1 MALALVSGRGGFTP
15 GADIE
20 LRRQIDKSVSRALV
34 DSDYARRLLVD
45 PTIALEQTGCPPQQF
60 KSLRGIHATN
70 LVDFA
75 QQAHA
80 LFWRPKPKAS
90 CLEEELPLMA
100 AAAR

>member
-1 MALALVSGRGGFTP
+1 MTLALVSQRRGFTP
-15 GADIE
+15 GANRE

-34 DSDYARRLLVD
+34 DSEYARQLLVD

-60 KSLRGIHATN
+60 RSLRGIHATD
-70 LVDFA
+70 VIDFA

-80 LFWRPKPKAS
+80 LFWRVEPKAS
-90 CLEEELPLMA
+90 RLEEQLPLAA

>member
-1 MALALVSGRGGFTP
+1 MPLAVLSGRRGFAAT
-15 GADIE
+15 GNTE

-34 DSDYARRLLVD
+34 DSEYARQLLVD

-60 KSLRGIHATN
+60 RSLRAIHATD

-75 QQAHA
+75 QQAYA
-80 LFWRPKPKAS
+80 LFWRAEPKAS
-90 CLEEELPLMA
+90 QLEEQLPL